1 MRTVTRYSGHPTQ
14 NRGLPDL
21 ALRAEPF
28 SHDSS
33 PASAPLLTDRQ
44 REHLIAI
51 ATKLTLPPRMML
63 YQERA
68 AARWLFISAEGVV
81 KTYRE
86 LPSGKRRIVAFLFAR
101 DIFGL
106 AERGCYVNA
115 ARTVT
120 RAILYRVPLEPLRQL
135 LERDPGLN
143 MQFLFKVTHELRRAQ
158 RQTLM
163 MGRRDAAGRLAM
175 FLQMLRDSGC
185 GDVKHPDLVEV
196 PMSRSDIADFLGLSL
211 EAVSR
216 ACRLL
221 EQRRIIKF
229 EHRHLA
235 RLLDARRLDRLAATH

>member
-1 MRTVTRYSGHPTQ
+1 LRIVTQHSGHPTHH
-14 NRGLPDL
+14 RGRHDL
-21 ALRAEPF
+21 AIRAEPF
-28 SHDSS
+28 VDDPS
-33 PASAPLLTDRQ
+33 PASTPLLTDRQ
-44 REHLIAI
+44 REHLMAI

-68 AARWLFISAEGVV
+68 AARWVFVSVEGVV
-81 KTYRE
+81 KTYRD

-106 AERGCYVNA
+106 AERGRYVNA

-120 RAILYRVPLEPLRQL
+120 RVILYRVPIELLRQL

-143 MQFLFKVTHELRRAQ
+143 MKLLCKVTHELRRAQ

-175 FLQMLRDSGC
+175 FVQMLRDHGRV
-185 GDVKHPDLVEV
+185 DLKRPDLIDL

-216 ACRLL
+216 ASRLL
-221 EQRRIIKF
+221 EDRRIIKF
-229 EHRHLA
+229 EHRYLV
-235 RLLDARRLDRLAATH
+235 RLLDPRRLDRLAATL